1 MSSNLESDLKLADTT
16 AMPVVGK
23 PPARVHVSW
32 AGEHRFQAVRAAG
45 GPPIIM
51 DGSAKAGPSPV
62 DTLLSA
68 LAGCTGIDVVDIL
81 AKRRTPVS
89 ALTVDVVGERFAGI
103 PSRIT
108 KIVLDFKIIGAD
120 VDRVH
125 AERAIE
131 LAVTKYCSVRDS
143 LDPNMPIEWVLEL
156 NGERPTTTTG

>member
-1 MSSNLESDLKLADTT
+1 MTREFESDLKLQDTA

-32 AGEHRFQAVRAAG
+32 AGEHRFDAARASG
-45 GPPIIM
+45 GPSIRM
-51 DGSAKAGPSPV
+51 DSSGVTGPSPV

-81 AKRRTPVS
+81 AKRRTPVH
-89 ALTVDVVGERFAGI
+89 ALTIDVLGERFSGI
-103 PSRIT
+103 PGRVT
-108 KIVLDFKIIGAD
+108 KIVMTFRMLGAD
-120 VDRVH
+120 IDRAH

-143 LDPNMPIEWVLEL
+143 LDPNIPIEWSLEL
-156 NGERPTTTTG
+156 NGER